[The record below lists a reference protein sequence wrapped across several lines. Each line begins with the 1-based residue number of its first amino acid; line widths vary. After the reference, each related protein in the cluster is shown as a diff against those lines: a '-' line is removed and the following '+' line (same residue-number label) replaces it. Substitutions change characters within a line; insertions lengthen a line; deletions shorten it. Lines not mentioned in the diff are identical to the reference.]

1 MKIQHNKKNFK
12 SLWINSSM
20 KLRFKWIATIYDIFI
35 TFGQQMQPQQ
45 SNLCQELSKTYWT
58 NQKPIHKR
66 PRGNLKTSVHTQ
78 THSLAHGERASGN
91 GLRWGFVASYPSGEA
106 LLFSWCHKTP
116 SQKQGRDAAQLVPDT
131 TSKSSYLPLRESRTG
146 TLSSCSCG
154 EFCLLFTLSWSLST
168 STDIRQGTHDR
179 RRRRL
184 LLVLLAPWRTNAPL
198 AL

>member
-1 MKIQHNKKNFK
+1 
-12 SLWINSSM
+12 
-20 KLRFKWIATIYDIFI
+20 
-35 TFGQQMQPQQ
+35 
-45 SNLCQELSKTYWT
+45 
-58 NQKPIHKR
+58 
-66 PRGNLKTSVHTQ
+66 
-78 THSLAHGERASGN
+78 
-91 GLRWGFVASYPSGEA
+91 LRWGFVASYPSGEA

-184 LLVLLAPWRTNAPL
+184 LLILLAPWRTNAPL

>member
-1 MKIQHNKKNFK
+1 MSECIWTVLWCNLGFLTMFCKSQDATKITLIRER
-12 SLWINSSM
+12 SIRDREGTW
-20 KLRFKWIATIYDIFI
+20 RPVY
-35 TFGQQMQPQQ
+35 
-45 SNLCQELSKTYWT
+45 TY
-58 NQKPIHKR
+58 R
-66 PRGNLKTSVHTQ
+66 L
-78 THSLAHGERASGN
+78 THSLTHSRRESKWKRLAM
-91 GLRWGFVASYPSGEA
+91 GFCSVISKRGA

-116 SQKQGRDAAQLVPDT
+116 SQKQGRDAAQFVPDT

-154 EFCLLFTLSWSLST
+154 DFCLLFTLSWSLST

>member
-1 MKIQHNKKNFK
+1 MTSTDTCLNAFGHSLVMQLRVSNNVLQIPGCNKNHNNKRK
-12 SLWINSSM
+12 
-20 KLRFKWIATIYDIFI
+20 
-35 TFGQQMQPQQ
+35 
-45 SNLCQELSKTYWT
+45 
-58 NQKPIHKR
+58 IHKR
-66 PRGNLKTSVHTQ
+66 QREPEDQCTHTDSL
-78 THSLAHGERASGN
+78 THSLTHGERASGN

-116 SQKQGRDAAQLVPDT
+116 SQKQGRDAAQFAPDT

-154 EFCLLFTLSWSLST
+154 DFCLPFTLSWSLST
-168 STDIRQGTHDR
+168 STDIQQGTHGR